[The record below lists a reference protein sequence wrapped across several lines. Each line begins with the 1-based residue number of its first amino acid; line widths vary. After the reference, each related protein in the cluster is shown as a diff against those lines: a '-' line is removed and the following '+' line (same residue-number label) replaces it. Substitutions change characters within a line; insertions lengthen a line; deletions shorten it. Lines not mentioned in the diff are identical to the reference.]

1 MSFKNIIFRNGKEYL
16 KIGHKKWNTYLNEV
30 APYRKYDINIKKCS
44 LRDKNVF
51 WCNTCNTG
59 IGSWKNSC
67 VHIISSLNLVRY
79 SDILREEEIDENNH
93 YEIEIDRNDNKSTI

>member
-1 MSFKNIIFRNGKEYL
+1 MNLKNIILKNGKEYL
-16 KIGHKKWNTYLNEV
+16 KISHKTWKNYLDEV
-30 APYRKYDINIKKCS
+30 APFRKYDINILHCS
-44 LRDKNVF
+44 LKDKNVF

-67 VHIISSLNLVRY
+67 VHIISSLNLVKY
-79 SDILREEEIDENNH
+79 EDILKEEKVDKNNF